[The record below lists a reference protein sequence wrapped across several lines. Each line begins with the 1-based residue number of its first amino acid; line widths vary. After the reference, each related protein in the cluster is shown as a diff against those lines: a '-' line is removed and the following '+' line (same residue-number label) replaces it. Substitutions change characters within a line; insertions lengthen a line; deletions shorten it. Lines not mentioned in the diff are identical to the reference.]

1 MSRKRPRDGR
11 LRLRVLSDDDHA
23 GGCKSVWR
31 DLKVVGRRL
40 VLEDASSQVESR
52 AVTWADK
59 ARVSTELGVFI
70 RGKRTVR
77 RAAQVRTDADDDEIL
92 RLDRTSDGILQRIGG
107 RWIRCA
113 LGAAHPMPPTAHAVM
128 IAARRSPS
136 IDATRSSRSVAIV
149 NDAFMLKVSQGRQ
162 SRINIP
168 CRRRRRQ
175 LEARTAEAMRSMF
188 DAWSGFAP
196 GRALW
201 IDASS
206 HDNLMSAHRHSHRS
220 TFAHH
225 SHLCIRP
232 QRQNDRR
239 PPAARIRFRFI
250 AISATNSRL
259 AWLPT
264 APTAANVGGGQAGL
278 PRTR

>member
-59 ARVSTELGVFI
+59 ARVSTELRVFI

-77 RAAQVRTDADDDEIL
+77 RAAQV
-92 RLDRTSDGILQRIGG
+92 
-107 RWIRCA
+107 
-113 LGAAHPMPPTAHAVM
+113 
-128 IAARRSPS
+128 
-136 IDATRSSRSVAIV
+136 
-149 NDAFMLKVSQGRQ
+149 
-162 SRINIP
+162 
-168 CRRRRRQ
+168 
-175 LEARTAEAMRSMF
+175 
-188 DAWSGFAP
+188 
-196 GRALW
+196 RALW